1 MSQDAV
7 AQLSRPAPRGRT
19 PPVQMFVSVMLPAA
33 IKKTYRCP
41 MSIPV
46 EVLEAEVLNLPPA
59 ERSRLLDRLLAS
71 LDPDPEWE
79 QAWAQEVDR
88 REGEIAAGRA
98 AWLPGEEAVARLRAT
113 LK

>member
-1 MSQDAV
+1 
-7 AQLSRPAPRGRT
+7 
-19 PPVQMFVSVMLPAA
+19 
-33 IKKTYRCP
+33 

-46 EVLEAEVLNLPPA
+46 EVLEVEVLSLPPA

-79 QAWAQEVDR
+79 EAWAQEVDR
-88 REGEIAAGRA
+88 REAEITSGRA
-98 AWLPGEEAVARLRAT
+98 TWLPGEEVVARLRAK

>member
-1 MSQDAV
+1 
-7 AQLSRPAPRGRT
+7 
-19 PPVQMFVSVMLPAA
+19 
-33 IKKTYRCP
+33 

-79 QAWAQEVDR
+79 DAWAREVER
-88 REGEIAAGRA
+88 READIAAGKA
-98 AWLPGEEAVARLRAT
+98 AWLPGDAVVARLRAT